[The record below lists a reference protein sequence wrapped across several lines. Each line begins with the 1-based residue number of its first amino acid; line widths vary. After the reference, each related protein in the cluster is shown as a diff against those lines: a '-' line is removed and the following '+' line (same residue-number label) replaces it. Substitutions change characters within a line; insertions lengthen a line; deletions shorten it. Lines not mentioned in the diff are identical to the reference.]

1 MRDDT
6 DYNDSGMS
14 QKVLLG
20 HQLALDR
27 FLNKQL
33 IGNKCQRQPRLGR
46 PAMCVHFCQLLRR
59 IFLGGEKADM
69 SQ

>member
-1 MRDDT
+1 MRDP

-14 QKVLLG
+14 QKALLG

-33 IGNKCQRQPRLGR
+33 IGNKCQRQSRLGR
-46 PAMCVHFCQLLRR
+46 LAMCVYICQLFRR
-59 IFLGGEKADM
+59 IFLGGERADM

>member
-1 MRDDT
+1 MLDT

-14 QKVLLG
+14 QKALSG

-27 FLNKQL
+27 FLE

-46 PAMCVHFCQLLRR
+46 LAMCVHICQLFRR
-59 IFLGGEKADM
+59 IFLGGERADM